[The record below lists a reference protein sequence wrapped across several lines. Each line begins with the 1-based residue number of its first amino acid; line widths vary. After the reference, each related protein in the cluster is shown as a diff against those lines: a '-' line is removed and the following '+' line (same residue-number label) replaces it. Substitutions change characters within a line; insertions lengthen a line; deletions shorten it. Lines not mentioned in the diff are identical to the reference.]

1 MRSLKQHIRACA
13 HAQRERRSSAST
25 YGCKPAI
32 VPPMRGPGFTTYL
45 RRRTAKADQRNLCT
59 LAVRPVEQCHD
70 QSFSQR
76 KPFPAKHGTRTIEHE
91 AMQRAAVALLAM
103 KSQMSF
109 IQRLI
114 AFFQQRSQPVD
125 ARARFAPARSRST

>member
-1 MRSLKQHIRACA
+1 MMARSLKKHIGACA
-13 HAQRERRSSAST
+13 YAQRKRRAAAAP

-32 VPPMRGPGFTTYL
+32 VPPMRRPGFATHL
-45 RRRTAKADQRNLCT
+45 RCRTAKADQRNLCT
-59 LAVRPVEQCHD
+59 LAVCPVEQRHD

-76 KPFPAKHGTRTIEHE
+76 KPFAAKHGSGAIEHE
-91 AMQRAAVALLAM
+91 TMQRAAVALLAM

-114 AFFQQRSQPVD
+114 AFRQQSLQPID
-125 ARARFAPARSRST
+125 ARARFARA